1 MIIPKKERCTKS
13 KRARAKWRPP
23 RHGKFQYMSC
33 IHRDHLSFCRSGL
46 CFLAGFMRS
55 GFLLFNENCYR
66 SSNKRWWKW
75 LYVMLSGTKLDVK
88 EERKYKDRSH
98 CPSIIH
104 AVCGN
109 RVIYLYFSIYIIQV
123 WISIRLCLVFAGGRG
138 IILSKVIYPL
148 WEQSG
153 WQPWKSKSFVHREN
167 MGWGWSQCLFS
178 HLIVFKVDRKTR
190 ERVKEVQD
198 LSYTMSISLQKNYLK
213 LWNTGVSVTVGL
225 FL

>member
-1 MIIPKKERCTKS
+1 MFCVELGGNSYRFGHREPWPAGVPLCRRAGGGWEAVTQPLPDRCRFPGWS
-13 KRARAKWRPP
+13 
-23 RHGKFQYMSC
+23 
-33 IHRDHLSFCRSGL
+33 HLL
-46 CFLAGFMRS
+46 
-55 GFLLFNENCYR
+55 
-66 SSNKRWWKW
+66 KPW
-75 LYVMLSGTKLDVK
+75 LQAS
-88 EERKYKDRSH
+88 RSH

-109 RVIYLYFSIYIIQV
+109 RVIYLYFSIYIVQV

-198 LSYTMSISLQKNYLK
+198 LSYTMSVSLQKNSLK